1 MQITQYEIT
10 YDYYDKRHYRRSRTI
25 TCSNIDNAVK
35 EIQNL
40 KQKMGQ
46 IGGPIELPQVVMI
59 KNGEI
64 KSINNLQVL

>member
-35 EIQNL
+35 EIQ
-40 KQKMGQ
+40 K
-46 IGGPIELPQVVMI
+46 
-59 KNGEI
+59 
-64 KSINNLQVL
+64 

>member
-1 MQITQYEIT
+1 MQITRYEIT

-25 TCSNIDNAVK
+25 TNSNIDNTVK
-35 EIQNL
+35 EIQ
-40 KQKMGQ
+40 KKKKKMGQ